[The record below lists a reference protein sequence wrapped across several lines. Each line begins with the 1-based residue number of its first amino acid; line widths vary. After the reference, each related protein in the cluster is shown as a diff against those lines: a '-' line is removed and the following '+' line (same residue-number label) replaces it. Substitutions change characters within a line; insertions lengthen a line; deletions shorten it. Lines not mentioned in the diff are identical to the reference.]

1 MKTFEIGFAAVLLL
15 FVAFIIGAG
24 VFFYNYP
31 MNVMRF
37 PYFVGGFLL
46 LMVGWRLKGAI
57 RGERLP
63 DEEEEQEPT
72 TESVGEF
79 ARTAL
84 WLVAILPAVWVLG
97 YPAGIT
103 LYLLVYFL
111 VHGQG
116 WLVSVLLSAAALAV
130 TYFVFIVFL
139 KVNLPVWPIGFGY

>member
-1 MKTFEIGFAAVLLL
+1 MKTLEIAFAAALLA

-24 VFFYNYP
+24 VFIYDYP

-37 PYFVGGFLL
+37 PYFVGAFLL
-46 LMVGWRLKGAI
+46 AMGGWRLWGALKGQ
-57 RGERLP
+57 RL
-63 DEEEEQEPT
+63 EEEVEEAPT

-84 WLVAILPAVWVLG
+84 WLLSILPAVWILG

-111 VHGQG
+111 AHGQG
-116 WLVSVLLSAAALAV
+116 WLTSVILSLAALAV

-139 KVNLPVWPIGFGY
+139 RVNLPVWPIGLEP

>member
-1 MKTFEIGFAAVLLL
+1 MKAFEIAFAAALLL

-24 VFFYNYP
+24 VFFYGYP

-46 LMVGWRLKGAI
+46 LMGAWRLRGAI
-57 RGERLP
+57 RGERLEGET
-63 DEEEEQEPT
+63 EEEPT
-72 TESVGEF
+72 TDSIGEF

-84 WLVAILPAVWVLG
+84 WLLLILPAVWILG

-103 LYLLVYFL
+103 AYLLVYFL
-111 VHGQG
+111 AHGQS
-116 WLVSVLLSAAALAV
+116 WLTSVLLSAAALAV

-139 KVNLPVWPIGFGY
+139 RVNLPVWPIGLGP